1 MYICK
6 PSKAKTA
13 SEKMVKI
20 ITSLRFFTD
29 SISAP
34 TMVLRPGKEKRRE
47 KNGEEL
53 LDMNMNVTLLASV
66 VNYSGSSSIFMRRFL
81 KEKRSDISLPFKQF
95 MLITSGNISNVS
107 KRKLG

>member
-34 TMVLRPGKEKRRE
+34 TMVLRPAPRCQKGQ
-47 KNGEEL
+47 KNG
-53 LDMNMNVTLLASV
+53 
-66 VNYSGSSSIFMRRFL
+66 R
-81 KEKRSDISLPFKQF
+81 
-95 MLITSGNISNVS
+95 
-107 KRKLG
+107 KRKIDEKKSLVLRLIDKPFCMHGLGEKKWVKDKQSETRRLILSVQ

>member
-34 TMVLRPGKEKRRE
+34 TMVLRPGKVKR
-47 KNGEEL
+47 KKKGKEL
-53 LDMNMNVTLLASV
+53 EDVNMKITFTFCGRCRNHCW
-66 VNYSGSSSIFMRRFL
+66 SSSIFMQRARWRANG
-81 KEKRSDISLPFKQF
+81 EKAMEEEQEEEQAP
-95 MLITSGNISNVS
+95 V
-107 KRKLG
+107 